1 MWCSGFV
8 SQYCREGS
16 DVAGLAV
23 HHQERLSRALA
34 NIILVAL
41 VVYLSISAAKLTW
54 LYAWSDRPVPDVPA
68 QLGGQPGA
76 QNRVPQASIA
86 GYEFFGRPER
96 QAGVAEV
103 VRRSAPETGLRLR
116 LEGVLIGQR
125 PEDSGAIVAG
135 SNGETE
141 YYRVG
146 DTLPG
151 NAELAEVESDRIL
164 IRRGGRYESLAFEE
178 QMDSSVMFAD
188 APVQAAESPD
198 DFLAGARQQLDA
210 EGAAALAAYGLRPA
224 DDSGASGYVYDGSNP
239 MLNAVN
245 LRQGDVITAINGQR
259 LGDVE
264 QDRSLLEDWRSQAQL
279 DIEIERDGSILTVSY
294 AIPEQWR

>member
-1 MWCSGFV
+1 M
-8 SQYCREGS
+8 
-16 DVAGLAV
+16 AGLAV

-41 VVYLSISAAKLTW
+41 VLYLSISAAKLTW

-86 GYEFFGRPER
+86 GYEFFGRPEQ

-146 DTLPG
+146 ETLPG

-178 QMDSSVMFAD
+178 QLDSSVMVAD
-188 APVQAAESPD
+188 AQVQAAESPD

-264 QDRSLLEDWRSQAQL
+264 QDKSLLEDWRSQAQL

>member
-1 MWCSGFV
+1 M
-8 SQYCREGS
+8 
-16 DVAGLAV
+16 AGLAV

-116 LEGVLIGQR
+116 LEGVLIGQW

-146 DTLPG
+146 ETLPG

-178 QMDSSVMFAD
+178 QLDSSVMVAD

-264 QDRSLLEDWRSQAQL
+264 QDKSLLEDWRSQAQL

>member
-146 DTLPG
+146 ETLPG

-178 QMDSSVMFAD
+178 QLGSSVMVAD

-264 QDRSLLEDWRSQAQL
+264 QDKSLLEDWRSQAQL

>member
-1 MWCSGFV
+1 
-8 SQYCREGS
+8 
-16 DVAGLAV
+16 VAGLAV

-125 PEDSGAIVAG
+125 REDSGAIVAG

-146 DTLPG
+146 ETLPG

-178 QMDSSVMFAD
+178 QLDSSVMVAD

-264 QDRSLLEDWRSQAQL
+264 QDKSLLEDWRSQAQL

>member
-1 MWCSGFV
+1 M
-8 SQYCREGS
+8 
-16 DVAGLAV
+16 AGLAV

-86 GYEFFGRPER
+86 GYEFFGRPEQ

-146 DTLPG
+146 ETLPG

-178 QMDSSVMFAD
+178 KLDSSVMVAD

-264 QDRSLLEDWRSQAQL
+264 QDKSLLEDWRSQAQL

>member
-86 GYEFFGRPER
+86 GYEFFGRPEQ

-146 DTLPG
+146 ETLPG

-178 QMDSSVMFAD
+178 QLDSSVMVAD

-264 QDRSLLEDWRSQAQL
+264 QDKSLLEDWRSQAQL